1 MLWIKISFDVTMYC
15 VTTLSRYQIHTH
27 LACDWRMR
35 RCHILRVCLC
45 ALLLLLL
52 WNVVIEL
59 KKNLSTILSL
69 STCEDWLSAEWQ
81 ITVSISH
88 CPHHTRPSSAG
99 MAACLPICGR
109 LCVHVMKAPDPGD
122 NGIQDLWQAKLAY
135 IVAKIYFGDEWKGS
149 VFTELMALVS
159 GTL

>member
-15 VTTLSRYQIHTH
+15 VTTQSWYQIHTPSMWLEDEEMSH
-27 LACDWRMR
+27 FMCVSVCTVTLATMKCGYW
-35 RCHILRVCLC
+35 
-45 ALLLLLL
+45 A
-52 WNVVIEL
+52 E
-59 KKNLSTILSL
+59 KKSLQYYLSPPVRTGSQLNG
-69 STCEDWLSAEWQ
+69 

-88 CPHHTRPSSAG
+88 CPHHTRLSSAG